1 MKIYTVTE
9 INGKPAIRITGK
21 WLKEKGFDIGD
32 KFEVVYE
39 GNMLVLIKITKEE
52 AEKIKKIYKQ
62 LS

>member
-32 KFEVVYE
+32 KFEAVYE
-39 GNMLVLIKITKEE
+39 NNMLMLIKIKEITLLRL
-52 AEKIKKIYKQ
+52 K
-62 LS
+62 

>member
-9 INGKPAIRITGK
+9 INERPAIKITGK

-32 KFEVVYE
+32 KFEVVFE
-39 GNMLVLIKITKEE
+39 NNMLVLIKITKEE
-52 AEKIKKIYKQ
+52 ADEIKTICKQ